1 MEKKNKYSVKG
12 VIGMLI
18 MLLAVGCSKED
29 PDQKDDGDQF
39 NPKFVDSN
47 WGHYSGVLVGSTG
60 YFNILVTGSGVSAVV
75 VFDDE
80 QYEMQSNSPVPEKQ
94 NYEVSLSKDDVV
106 INFVVDKAGKS
117 PEVEVEIPDHPSVN
131 ATIFKAEEG
140 QTVRNYLG
148 WSKSTNGQN
157 THNETYNMTIKG
169 NKYEVVAKSATDSY
183 SELGTIE
190 WVGKDKV
197 KIIAPE
203 TTILANVN
211 PQTGVIHHKETG
223 ENNYSFEIQLTPQDL
238 LLDDNPDSDDDGD
251 DYASPKPAPGS

>member
-1 MEKKNKYSVKG
+1 MEKKNRYRLKG
-12 VIGMLI
+12 LI
-18 MLLAVGCSKED
+18 SAVVLLLAVGCTKED

-60 YFNILVTGSGVSAVV
+60 YFNILVTAAGASAVV

-80 QYEMQSNSPVPEKQ
+80 RYEMQSNSPAPEKQ
-94 NYEVSLSKDDVV
+94 NYEVELSKDGVL
-106 INFVVDKAGKS
+106 ITFTVDKAGKS
-117 PEVEVEIPDHPSVN
+117 PEVEVEIPEHPHVN

-169 NKYEVVAKSATDSY
+169 DKYEVVAKSSTDSY

-190 WVGKDKV
+190 WVGKDKIR
-197 KIIAPE
+197 IIAPE

-238 LLDDNPDSDDDGD
+238 LLDDNPDLDDGD